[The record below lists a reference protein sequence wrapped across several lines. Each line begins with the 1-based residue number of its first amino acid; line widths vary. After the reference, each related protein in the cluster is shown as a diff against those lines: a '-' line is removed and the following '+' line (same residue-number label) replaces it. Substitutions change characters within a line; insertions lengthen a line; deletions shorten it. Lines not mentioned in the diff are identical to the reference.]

1 MVDAGIVDMAPLA
14 AVQQASDGD
23 QIGVSMLRKALDNQ
37 AGLMTQLLAGLPDA
51 KREGKGSLLDA
62 NA

>member
-1 MVDAGIVDMAPLA
+1 MDIAPLA

-37 AGLMTQLLAGLPDA
+37 AGFTAQLLAGLPDA
-51 KREGKGSLLDA
+51 KHEGKGTLVDA
-62 NA
+62 SA